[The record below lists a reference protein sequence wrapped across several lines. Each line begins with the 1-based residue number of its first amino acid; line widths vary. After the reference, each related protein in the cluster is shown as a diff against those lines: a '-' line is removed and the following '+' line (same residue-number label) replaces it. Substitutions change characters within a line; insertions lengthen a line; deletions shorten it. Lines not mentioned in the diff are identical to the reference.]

1 MGKLWTTLKNCSLT
15 IKEIPCCRNIF
26 TFIIR
31 YPSLIATLGFG
42 VKSTIFQPVSLA
54 IGLRYA
60 GARGDNRFA
69 SFISLFSTCG
79 IAIGVMALILVS
91 SVMNGFEGQL
101 KNRILGVVPHAM
113 VSGAD
118 GRLSDW
124 PPLLA
129 PLARLPHV
137 QAVAPLVRGEAML
150 QGRGQLAAVWLQG
163 VDPANYPADDLLRN
177 SMGEDRLGTLQAGKF
192 NVILGAALARKLDVL
207 PGDQVRLL
215 ASEGSRYTPMGRTP
229 SQRLFTVSGT
239 FELGADVDDQVVF
252 VNLEDARR
260 LMRYP
265 AGTISG
271 LRLWLDDAFAVDQLA
286 GQLPDAQLV
295 LSDWRQER
303 GELFRA
309 VAMEKHIMGL
319 MLVLIIMVA
328 AFNILSALVMV
339 VLDKQGEVAILRTMG
354 MHDSSILRIFMVQG
368 AWSGFWGALIGTLLG
383 LALALFINPLLQLI
397 GLNLY
402 MAAGGVG
409 LPVIVE
415 PLQIIIITLGA
426 LLISFLATLYPA
438 YRATQIRPA
447 EALRYE

>member
-1 MGKLWTTLKNCSLT
+1 M
-15 IKEIPCCRNIF
+15 
-26 TFIIR
+26 
-31 YPSLIATLGFG
+31 
-42 VKSTIFQPVSLA
+42 KSTIFQPVSLA

-69 SFISLFSTCG
+69 SFISLFSTFG

-101 KNRILGVVPHAM
+101 KNRILGVVPHAIA
-113 VSGAD
+113 SD
-118 GRLSDW
+118 SNGRLADW
-124 PPLLA
+124 QALQA
-129 PLARLPHV
+129 PLAQLPHV
-137 QAVAPLVRGEAML
+137 QAVAPLVRAEAMV
-150 QGRGQLAAVWLQG
+150 QGRGQLAAVVLQG
-163 VDPANYPADDLLRN
+163 VDPASYPAHDLLRN
-177 SMGEDRLGTLQAGKF
+177 SMGEDRLGTLQAGEF
-192 NVILGAALARKLDVL
+192 NVILGVSLARKLDVL
-207 PGDQVRLL
+207 PGDQVRIL

-239 FELGADVDDQVVF
+239 FEVGADVDDQVVF

-271 LRLWLDDAFAVDQLA
+271 LRLWLDDAFAVDGLTQ
-286 GQLPDAQLV
+286 QLPQQGLQV
-295 LSDWRQER
+295 TDWRQER

-309 VAMEKHIMGL
+309 VAMEKHIMAL

-354 MHDSSILRIFMVQG
+354 MQDSAILRIFMVQG
-368 AWSGFWGALIGTLLG
+368 AWSGFWGALFGTLLG
-383 LALALFINPLLQLI
+383 LGLAWFINPLLQLM

-402 MAAGGVG
+402 MAAGGLG
-409 LPVIVE
+409 IPVSVA
-415 PLQIIIITLGA
+415 PLQIVTITLGA
-426 LLISFLATLYPA
+426 LAISFLATLYPA
-438 YRATQIRPA
+438 YRAAQIHPA

>member
-1 MGKLWTTLKNCSLT
+1 M
-15 IKEIPCCRNIF
+15 
-26 TFIIR
+26 
-31 YPSLIATLGFG
+31 
-42 VKSTIFQPVSLA
+42 KSTIFQPVSLA

-69 SFISLFSTCG
+69 SFISLFSTFG

-101 KNRILGVVPHAM
+101 KNRILGVIPHAL
-113 VSGAD
+113 VTGSDERLAD
-118 GRLSDW
+118 WS
-124 PPLLA
+124 PLVPQLA
-129 PLARLPHV
+129 TLPHV
-137 QAVAPLVRGEAML
+137 TAVAPIVQNEAMV
-150 QGRGQLAAVWLQG
+150 QGRGQIAAVMLQG
-163 VDPANYPADDLLRN
+163 VDPDSFPAQDLLRN
-177 SMGEDRLGTLQAGKF
+177 SMGVDRLAALQPGQFK
-192 NVILGAALARKLDVL
+192 VILGAALARKLDVL
-207 PGDQVRLL
+207 PGDQVRIL
-215 ASEGSRYTPMGRTP
+215 ASEGSRYTPLGRTP
-229 SQRLFTVSGT
+229 SQRLFTVAGT
-239 FELGADVDDQVVF
+239 FEVGADVDEQLLF

-271 LRLWLDDAFAVDQLA
+271 LRLWLDDAFAIDSLSLDALASQVDGLH
-286 GQLPDAQLV
+286 LV
-295 LSDWRQER
+295 DWRRDR

-354 MHDSSILRIFMVQG
+354 MHGGAILRIFMVQG
-368 AWSGFWGALIGTLLG
+368 AWSGLLGALIGSLLG
-383 LALALFINPLLQLI
+383 LALAYFINPLLQLL

-402 MAAGGVG
+402 MAAGGAG

-415 PLQIIIITLGA
+415 PLQIVTITFGA

-438 YRATQIRPA
+438 YRAAQIRPA

>member
-1 MGKLWTTLKNCSLT
+1 
-15 IKEIPCCRNIF
+15 
-26 TFIIR
+26 
-31 YPSLIATLGFG
+31 

-101 KNRILGVVPHAM
+101 KNRILGVVPHAI
-113 VSGAD
+113 VSGND
-118 GRLSDW
+118 GRLANW
-124 PPLLA
+124 QALQA
-129 PLARLPHV
+129 PLAQLPHV
-137 QAVAPLVRGEAML
+137 QAVAPVVRAEAMV
-150 QGRGQLAAVWLQG
+150 QGRGQLAAVMLQG
-163 VDPANYPADDLLRN
+163 VDPASYPPHDLLRS
-177 SMGEDRLGTLQAGKF
+177 SMGEDRLGTLQAGQFK
-192 NVILGAALARKLDVL
+192 VILGVSLARKLDVL

-239 FELGADVDDQVVF
+239 FEVGADVDDQVVF

-271 LRLWLDDAFAVDQLA
+271 LRLWLDDAFAVDSLA
-286 GQLPDAQLV
+286 SRLPQQGLMV
-295 LSDWRQER
+295 TDWRQER

-309 VAMEKHIMGL
+309 VAMEKHIMAL

-354 MHDSSILRIFMVQG
+354 MQDSAVLRIFMVQG
-368 AWSGFWGALIGTLLG
+368 AWSGFWGALVGALLG
-383 LALALFINPLLQLI
+383 ITLALFINPLLQLI

-409 LPVIVE
+409 LPIIVA
-415 PLQIIIITLGA
+415 PLQIVTITLGA
-426 LLISFLATLYPA
+426 LAISFLATLYPA
-438 YRATQIRPA
+438 YRAAQIRPA

>member
-1 MGKLWTTLKNCSLT
+1 
-15 IKEIPCCRNIF
+15 
-26 TFIIR
+26 
-31 YPSLIATLGFG
+31 
-42 VKSTIFQPVSLA
+42 
-54 IGLRYA
+54 
-60 GARGDNRFA
+60 
-69 SFISLFSTCG
+69 
-79 IAIGVMALILVS
+79 MALILVS

-101 KNRILGVVPHAM
+101 KDRILGVVPHAM
-113 VSGAD
+113 ISGAD
-118 GRLSDW
+118 GRLSNW
-124 PPLLA
+124 SPLLA

-163 VDPANYPADDLLRN
+163 VDPANYPAHDLLRS
-177 SMGEDRLGTLQAGKF
+177 SMGADRLGTLQAGQF
-192 NVILGAALARKLDVL
+192 NVILGASLARKLDVL

-239 FELGADVDDQVVF
+239 FEVGADVDDQVVF

-286 GQLPDAQLV
+286 GRLPDASLV
-295 LSDWRQER
+295 LNDWRQER

-354 MHDSSILRIFMVQG
+354 MTESAILRIFMVQG
-368 AWSGFWGALIGTLLG
+368 AWSGFWGALIGSLLG

-415 PLQIIIITLGA
+415 PLQIVGITLGA

>member
-1 MGKLWTTLKNCSLT
+1 MVDTEKLFAH
-15 IKEIPCCRNIF
+15 KESCPCCHHIF

-69 SFISLFSTCG
+69 SFISLFSTFG

-101 KNRILGVVPHAM
+101 KNRILGVIPHALVTASNEQLTDWQPL
-113 VSGAD
+113 VS
-118 GRLSDW
+118 
-124 PPLLA
+124 
-129 PLARLPHV
+129 PLAKLPHV
-137 QAVAPLVRGEAML
+137 TAVAPIVQNEAMV
-150 QGRGQLAAVWLQG
+150 QGRGQIAAVMLQG
-163 VDPANYPADDLLRN
+163 VDPNSFPAQDLLRN
-177 SMGEDRLGTLQAGKF
+177 SMGVDRLAVLQPGEFK
-192 NVILGAALARKLDVL
+192 VILGAALARKLDVL
-207 PGDQVRLL
+207 PGDQVRIL
-215 ASEGSRYTPMGRTP
+215 ASEGSRYTPLGRTP
-229 SQRLFTVSGT
+229 SQRLFTVAGT
-239 FELGADVDDQVVF
+239 FEVGADVDEQLLF

-265 AGTISG
+265 AGTVSG
-271 LRLWLDDAFAVDQLA
+271 LRLWLDDAFAVDSLSLSALASQLD
-286 GQLPDAQLV
+286 GLHLV
-295 LSDWRQER
+295 DWRRDR

-354 MHDSSILRIFMVQG
+354 MNDGAILRIFMVQG
-368 AWSGFWGALIGTLLG
+368 AWSGLLGAIIGSLLG
-383 LALALFINPLLQLI
+383 LALAYFINPLLQLV

-402 MAAGGVG
+402 MAAGGAG

-415 PLQIIIITLGA
+415 PLQILTITFGA

-438 YRATQIRPA
+438 YRAAKIRPA

>member
-1 MGKLWTTLKNCSLT
+1 M
-15 IKEIPCCRNIF
+15 
-26 TFIIR
+26 
-31 YPSLIATLGFG
+31 
-42 VKSTIFQPVSLA
+42 KSSIVHPLSLA

-69 SFISLFSTCG
+69 SFISLFSTFG
-79 IAIGVMALILVS
+79 IAIGVMALIIVS

-101 KNRILGVVPHAM
+101 KNRILGVIPHA
-113 VSGAD
+113 VITQQE

-124 PPLLA
+124 NRWA
-129 PLARLPHV
+129 PSLSRLPGV
-137 QAVAPLVRGEAML
+137 TAVAPLIRGEAMV
-150 QGRGQLAAVWLQG
+150 QGRGQLAAIMLQG
-163 VDPANYPADDLLRN
+163 VDPANYPAGDLLRQ
-177 SMGEDRLGTLQAGKF
+177 SMGVDRLATLKPGSF

-207 PGDQVRLL
+207 PGDKVRLL
-215 ASEGSRYTPMGRTP
+215 SAEGSRFTPMGRMP

-239 FELGADVDDQVVF
+239 FEVGADVDDQVAV
-252 VNLEDARR
+252 VNLDDARR
-260 LMRYP
+260 LLRYP
-265 AGTISG
+265 ANTVTG
-271 LRLWLDDAFAVDQLA
+271 LRIWMQDAFAVGELA
-286 GQLPDAQLV
+286 RQLPDASLQQQ
-295 LSDWRQER
+295 DWRHER

-309 VAMEKHIMGL
+309 VAMEKQIMGL

-354 MHDSSILRIFMVQG
+354 MQRSAVLRIFMIQG
-368 AWSGFWGALIGTLLG
+368 AWSGTLGALAGAVLG
-383 LALALFINPLLQLI
+383 VLLALFINPLLQLL

-402 MAAGGVG
+402 MTAGGAG
-409 LPVIVE
+409 LPVSIV
-415 PLQIIIITLGA
+415 PLQILLITLGA

>member
-1 MGKLWTTLKNCSLT
+1 MGDTEKLFTH
-15 IKEIPCCRNIF
+15 KESYPCCRNIF

-60 GARGDNRFA
+60 GARGENRFA
-69 SFISLFSTCG
+69 SFISLFSTFG

-101 KNRILGVVPHAM
+101 KNRILGVIPHAL
-113 VSGAD
+113 VTGTDEHLAAWQPLVPQ
-118 GRLSDW
+118 LSK
-124 PPLLA
+124 
-129 PLARLPHV
+129 LPHV
-137 QAVAPLVRGEAML
+137 TAVAPIIQNEAMV
-150 QGRGQLAAVWLQG
+150 QGRGQIAAVMLQG
-163 VDPANYPADDLLRN
+163 VEPDSFPAQDLLRN
-177 SMGEDRLGTLQAGKF
+177 SMGVDRLAALQPGQFK
-192 NVILGAALARKLDVL
+192 VILGAALARKLDVL
-207 PGDQVRLL
+207 PGDQVRIL
-215 ASEGSRYTPMGRTP
+215 ASEGSRYTPLGRTP
-229 SQRLFTVSGT
+229 SQRLFTVAGT
-239 FELGADVDDQVVF
+239 FEVGADVDEQLLF

-271 LRLWLDDAFAVDQLA
+271 LRLWLDDAFAVDALKLGALTEQAADLH
-286 GQLPDAQLV
+286 LV
-295 LSDWRQER
+295 DWRRDR

-354 MHDSSILRIFMVQG
+354 MNDGAILRIFMVQG
-368 AWSGFWGALIGTLLG
+368 AWSGLLGSLIGTLLG
-383 LALALFINPLLQLI
+383 LALAYFINPLLQLL

-402 MAAGGVG
+402 IAAGGIG

-415 PLQIIIITLGA
+415 PQQILIITLGA

-438 YRATQIRPA
+438 YRAAQIRPA